1 MKQNITLFIFI
12 LFSMCIFA
20 QDEQLK
26 QKHAID
32 VRLEACYAIDS
43 NQTTFGMI
51 NCEAIA
57 RDEWDKELNKYY
69 KLLMATLQPLEKTK
83 LKSAQLAWISYRD
96 KELNFSG
103 AMYYG
108 MQGTMYHV
116 MAAARSCDIVK
127 QRALELKS
135 YYEILTFDK

>member
-1 MKQNITLFIFI
+1 MKHSNTFFLFI
-12 LFSMCIFA
+12 LFSIRMFA
-20 QDEQLK
+20 QNEQLK
-26 QKHAID
+26 EKHPID
-32 VRLEACYAIDS
+32 IRLETCYGIDT
-43 NQTTFGMI
+43 NQTTYGMI

-69 KLLMATLQPLEKTK
+69 KLLMATLQPVEKTK
-83 LKSAQLAWISYRD
+83 LKSAQIAWLSYRD

-103 AMYYG
+103 TMYYG

-116 MAAARSCDIVK
+116 MAASRSCDIVK

-135 YYEILTFDK
+135 YYETLTFDK